1 MESEYKIIDNA
12 LNTNDF
18 DILNDFILGDKISWY
33 FQQAVAYSSDTLK
46 LYKDEENLRLVDKPL
61 TEGQKN
67 WNFYWT
73 HTIFAKSM
81 LMSSPDFW
89 NAIQPIL
96 GILKPKSLIRAKVNF
111 YPRTDD
117 IVYHKKHTDLPFEH
131 TGALFYLNTN
141 DGLTVLEDGTKI
153 ESIENR
159 ILLFDASRPH
169 HSTTTSDQT
178 RRMNINFNYL

>member
-1 MESEYKIIDNA
+1 MMRMRGQGGIPQSDVNLANMSQAHLIALGQQGNA
-12 LNTNDF
+12 SHEQL
-18 DILNDFILGDKISWY
+18 LEMQAA
-33 FQQAVAYSSDTLK
+33 QQGMQDMAGKQNIEV
-46 LYKDEENLRLVDKPL
+46 P
-61 TEGQKN
+61 
-67 WNFYWT
+67 
-73 HTIFAKSM
+73 
-81 LMSSPDFW
+81 
-89 NAIQPIL
+89 
-96 GILKPKSLIRAKVNF
+96 KVNF